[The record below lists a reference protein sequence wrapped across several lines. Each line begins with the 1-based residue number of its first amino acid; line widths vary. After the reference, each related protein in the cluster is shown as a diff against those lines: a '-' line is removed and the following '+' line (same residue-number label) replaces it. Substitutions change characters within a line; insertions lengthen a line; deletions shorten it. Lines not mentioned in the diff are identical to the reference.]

1 MNVHSRA
8 ILACLLFAAGISGT
22 GDSAR
27 APVYG
32 APTVI
37 AHLENSDVDESSGIV
52 ASRRNPGLFWTH
64 NDSGGAPLLYLF
76 DRKGRDLGTW
86 RVRGATATD
95 WEDIAIGPGP
105 VRGRSYLYIGDIG
118 DNRRSRREVVV
129 FRVEEPAAGRPG
141 ATSETQMS
149 APLRFRYSDAPHDA
163 EALAVHPHTGDIYI
177 IVKARG
183 EETRT
188 SVYRARAPHR
198 TGSVTTFKLLG
209 DVNLPAESEL
219 VLLIG
224 RATGADIS
232 PDGRRVVICDYLRAY
247 EAVLPTNAGFDAIWR
262 QPFTALS
269 LGPRKQGEAVCYR
282 LDGRALL
289 ATSEG
294 RPCPLI
300 ETVRNAR

>member
-1 MNVHSRA
+1 
-8 ILACLLFAAGISGT
+8 
-22 GDSAR
+22 
-27 APVYG
+27 
-32 APTVI
+32 
-37 AHLENSDVDESSGIV
+37 
-52 ASRRNPGLFWTH
+52 
-64 NDSGGAPLLYLF
+64 
-76 DRKGRDLGTW
+76 
-86 RVRGATATD
+86 
-95 WEDIAIGPGP
+95 
-105 VRGRSYLYIGDIG
+105 
-118 DNRRSRREVVV
+118 
-129 FRVEEPAAGRPG
+129 
-141 ATSETQMS
+141 
-149 APLRFRYSDAPHDA
+149 

-177 IVKARG
+177 IVKERG
-183 EETRT
+183 EETLT
-188 SVYRARAPHR
+188 SEYMARAQHL